1 MYAHTVTGAVLV
13 DVEVH
18 DYVGMHTFTGAVLVD
33 VEVQNYVGMITFTGA
48 VLVDVEVQDYV
59 GMMQAVVDQLVCRKI
74 LDEHQRE
81 YVMQAL
87 ILRHSHLD
95 GKAKFA
101 RSKSYGNLMG
111 LDSMSR

>member
-1 MYAHTVTGAVLV
+1 MHTV
-13 DVEVH
+13 
-18 DYVGMHTFTGAVLVD
+18 
-33 VEVQNYVGMITFTGA
+33 TGA